1 MSNGQDFLSAF
12 RTTPARP
19 QQTLLADVNPGLIP
33 QRDPDFY
40 SVAAARVRGN
50 GVSVED
56 ELFQDVRY
64 LTQRELETKYGYEEA
79 QRLVNL
85 RAGGMA
91 ALRNDMERRR
101 SKVEIGTD
109 TATGV
114 INGFVGG
121 IGGLAALAG
130 GVVNEDLGAG
140 ISGLT
145 TGFTNWV
152 GNNQSNAL
160 NDRRRASQAQSL
172 LSSMDN
178 QATYERE
185 RAQQGETI
193 ASLRRIG
200 RNFADEAEITLADGA
215 LVGDSVSQG
224 VGSLVGGG
232 LISGGLKA
240 IGKTFISRVGAGRA
254 AAVAIA
260 RPQVFDAAIRT
271 GQALDRARMPLA
283 IGGLE
288 GGGAYMGTVEE
299 LRAMSH
305 DDLLANSE
313 LYRELI
319 AEGVE
324 PARAKARVMN
334 AGGLTAAAIQA
345 PIGVITGALVSKF
358 EANPFRI
365 GSAMTGAS
373 NVVRETVEEGI
384 QSGTGQLAQNIGV
397 RAGDNDQNLSE
408 GIGEA
413 TAKGAIAGAGT
424 AGVFSGPSSVIGTAQ
439 EGGRMAARSL
449 SRAIDNRIARGEAI
463 NNRDVVNA
471 QADTTAA
478 VKAAIAPKVYVP
490 SQTEGIDL
498 IDDEAEFATYQNDL
512 AALGQQFG
520 FDPQTYE
527 PKTEAEARLLGSIP
541 AEEASNIIDVM
552 QAAANRMAEQ
562 DTTPEER
569 LELALFIHE
578 QQNRITP
585 ENIEAVRTLQAKVTP
600 GGAIANDLK
609 TIITAQAAIT
619 DNILFKDSLE
629 AALKSV
635 PPVKVEDVEDIS
647 TPEGQRAA
655 RTGALQTMLSPE
667 TVPQE
672 VLDRL
677 FKHSENDDA
686 GEIFTP
692 QQKVALR
699 TEAMLSKTLQA
710 STAAAEVLGVKP
722 PEASRVAFEI
732 QTADAQEAGSAGP
745 SVRAHTE
752 GVNRLKAMGDTV
764 GAAEML
770 AEFGNFAQ
778 HMANK
783 LAAVNESFVGRT
795 DKNYNPEV
803 PYQAYNRKTK
813 EWYTPKKGWT
823 VARFDKTLKSIEDSQ
838 QIGIDAEYTIDSYN
852 QLVAENPQFGL
863 KPIEAVRMNTAL
875 NKPADQVFK
884 DAKKADFDEKNP
896 DIVAQRVET
905 APVQEQQAEPII
917 TPDGSV
923 VDENDTSIPWDADT
937 TNKLTSPLTGK
948 FKSTVERVMGGLIER
963 FGLPDDIVFDVV
975 EVGKENGGSF
985 AWKERIIGI
994 SAKVREA
1001 LEQGKVGVEYLRR
1014 VLAHELGHAIDFY
1027 NKNDS
1032 RSSGRLRD
1040 GTSAF
1045 DINKPIYNEFMALKS
1060 KDLSSLDYAINFDY
1074 IENSM
1079 KDGLNEELFA
1089 EISALV
1095 MTSPNF
1101 AQENIPLGYAEFQK
1115 VLAAVTKNGTKT
1127 DGTGQTESAIVE
1139 PTPALSEEKVAE
1151 RVAEILEAKRA
1162 DREKAAEVVAEPK
1175 AEPEVQATEEAA
1187 PIEKKT
1193 TSIKEEFPDLIQSTS
1208 GENLLL
1214 DGFSLDGESQTRLV
1228 GEGAITLED
1237 VIAAV
1242 TSSDAFAEMTE
1253 EPEAKLSGDVTRA
1266 YSKVMGA
1273 IRLPIYTRLM
1283 ARFAGRRLKK
1293 NEKIFTPVMDG
1304 KTPLDKSDPLG
1315 IANTEARLLSLM
1327 ERKEDGSLNYNDK
1340 ILTAGLLALAD
1351 WLAQNSVTSPH
1362 RDADSVARSLN
1373 LTRQP
1378 MLVDDVLVNAFNK
1391 GTNITVAQRS
1401 LANKIE
1407 KYLGLKA
1414 NADVPIGL
1422 SHGVTLGFAAE
1433 LLRAAIE
1440 AKFIDTVSVYKTDE
1454 FNFVFVNVNT
1464 DELGLAQYGQKGPN
1478 FKGQT
1483 RLIERIVTNDERA
1496 AGFSLKPSSVAKKKQ
1511 KGGNAVTTPE
1521 QRDTEVRENAV
1532 GHGLNMPVYERYAR
1546 LGANGML
1553 RLFGNG
1559 VLPPT
1564 MNKNTRLSKESQNT
1578 SVKGAFQTILGLI
1591 DQMQSA
1597 VAAATT
1603 ATELKDIRVYYEYIF
1618 TSVNRMQQQAA
1629 YGNQSSKMVREA
1641 LTPNGNIVDL
1651 SSTDTADYQM
1661 WRRGLAQALGI
1672 KVELQFDSVW
1682 DANLEKIL
1690 QSEEA
1695 KKAISMLQNYTNVEP
1710 DALIDAVKDVFR
1722 DKNNPLINPEVS
1734 EVAFHALV
1742 SYADYLTA
1750 KANGTASAFTT
1761 HIYVEADGKVDGAT
1775 NSLFYMRLGGFDL
1788 EMIEALTRGGFD
1800 FSKTPISL
1808 AQTYEPNA
1816 EGVVPGDAYQVS
1828 GVRTGE
1834 YMQKAIQ
1841 NVIAKAKDAVQKAKL
1856 INQVEAMNIVM
1867 TTLLGS
1873 KEFKYKRDGEQWT
1886 FEIGRGQL
1894 KNPMTIT
1901 VYGSGVKGIAD
1912 KVAKEL
1918 AGKLYEEISRANA
1931 LAVQNKQ
1938 PNNWA
1943 TFMFYDGVDFTESAA
1958 KSVTFWKALDVLTSA
1973 SVRQFEEKYYTK
1985 KMDEARAPETST
1997 SAVQYTLKAET
2008 LELLSD
2014 TIRKFYVKPMV
2025 DAINKEMGSSIDG
2038 SKLIQESTN
2047 LLSSLARAAF
2057 DRLISIEMQKIKN
2070 KSDGLSPNQIKTIM
2084 SKVAFLLPY
2093 IEGDEININ
2102 VKGLE
2107 MSPINV
2113 IDPKTGKASRIPYA
2127 STMNGPIFTQL
2138 EIPTPQIAGVAGGSY
2153 LNIAY
2158 GDGRMIIK
2166 ASPGLIGGRLMIFD
2180 GINLSIKD
2188 AIANGVAINKTTLDA
2203 IQSGTPFSDLMKTF
2217 KELTESF
2224 NLSVFTEEE
2233 LNSVVKNNTANEY
2246 NLPDELTPSDFVEGL
2261 IFSLTNRL
2269 DRASKQERARQAT
2282 LKRVH
2287 LSSDHMAAI
2296 NAPASTAA
2304 DNSREDLGAL
2314 SPEEKAKRLNE
2325 IYEEELAKI
2334 ENAPVVKDNT
2344 SENISSA
2351 FDSLPKHETGVRITS
2366 TAQLTE
2372 QLSSLN
2378 LPREQAT
2385 LINRALI
2392 ALKDDNWTVVIG
2404 SKRAA
2409 TDYLATRGIR
2419 HIFKKGDNGIA
2430 APGQKLIVVANGSS
2444 ETLAH
2449 ELIHAATFDKVDAFF
2464 SNPEVLEPAVRAAL
2478 ERLVILQNEWLNA
2491 TYLRKVNGPD
2501 DTVLHAR
2508 AAIEGFL
2515 RKGDQSSAL
2524 NEFMA
2529 WNLANQG
2536 LMNLNS
2542 KIKVESKLARIT
2554 REMVSL
2560 LKRMFSLPDNNDRM
2574 DWNIR
2579 FNSLIVIG
2587 SKPLTPT
2594 LQAANRILQH
2604 STGTRPD
2611 LDDIAQ
2617 KMAKLVGRADIN
2629 PELMKKLKI
2638 KPSEMAL
2645 AYGENAAIIAKA
2657 NGFDM
2662 SNEEQR
2668 AFVMM
2673 VAAYHANQIAD
2684 PTFNVKMNNYYSE
2697 VLEQLDQNVMM
2708 MDRDS
2713 KDPAEAARADMR
2725 YDILRGKFDMGV
2737 DMLAVFVA
2745 LGATNEIAQ
2754 TLFSRIR
2761 VRDKK
2766 LSLQGNTVDSVLRKD
2781 GAALIDKLMDNSYS
2795 LRPNQKIGDEVLK
2808 LAVAMVEKSDREQ
2821 GLLNK
2826 AFGGTGNFVR
2836 KANDKLADTI
2846 SFGLGKTA
2854 DAIQQGIDAS
2864 KGTSLEGVVG
2874 PLGDV
2879 LKLGVEVM
2887 DKARTQD
2894 AVSKLTSMLNSN
2906 DVHPEIRSIL
2916 VELMGS
2922 NEDNQTIF
2930 ELIKKGRMVIDKVRQ
2945 AFLKGMPKQIKDKFT
2960 RTLTKEEWAA
2970 QHFAYGQSDISVL
2983 LDQKMSIEGI
2993 IDLFATPSFIPQLLS
3008 QKEAEVKRL
3017 FGNQANTILKESAD
3031 LAQMMERGR
3040 PSNGLVK
3047 RNALAIANRAGE
3059 ATVGTFDNLS
3069 PETKAIDGYVSLLVL
3084 SRMQPDMM
3092 NTLSTLAKTE
3102 RVGMEYALALVAQA
3116 RAHEMKRVPERHK
3129 YNINKGYMPTEKLG
3143 SFKAVPYDKVNE
3155 YTKVGYKIV
3164 GSRTIG
3170 AVESLYDNGKQ
3181 RVYVA
3186 TDLTAPAVK
3195 QGIMRTIRP
3204 TVFGLDIS
3212 SGASYDNPSAG
3223 LITDITVVRQITK
3236 ALRKKSDNDKLLSP
3250 LYNKDGEIYA
3260 YERLVDI
3267 ADVEHNLETQQ
3278 NVAVSVG
3285 MWMGRQHEEIQ
3296 ARIIND
3302 VLIERMAKM
3311 YETAGRRAQ
3320 IDEFVDLKELAAT
3333 DPVIADA
3340 MSLINDQDMKE
3351 IYARMG
3357 GKFMVRKDLYNNII
3371 GFRTMSIGDLWTGNT
3386 TLEKNN
3392 REAAANFL
3400 TGILGPEAYRR
3411 LTVSEQAWE
3420 NLMGDARTAIVIKSM
3435 LVPALN
3441 AAANFFQLM
3450 ANGIGPI
3457 QIAMKTTEMLRETH
3471 FYAQKQLELQSLEVD
3486 LARARGAKRPD
3497 EVRILETKMRVI
3509 EDIIKRLAIY
3519 PLIQA
3524 GEFNQIT
3531 EGLTQDDL
3539 EMTKGR
3545 MWDRVSKWADK
3556 LPPAVKT
3563 AGRYAV
3569 VAKDTALFDGLTRTV
3584 AYTDFVAKAV
3594 LYDHLTRVVKKSK
3607 AEALLAITN
3616 EFVNYDLLA
3625 GRGRTK
3631 AEALGLVWFP
3641 SFKIR
3646 SIKVAAGLIR
3656 NNPLHTFL
3664 SSMVPGSYEAGTVMD
3679 DNGVNLILDGRA
3691 DNAFGIWNAWRGAA
3705 LLPVA
3710 QVMN

>member
-1 MSNGQDFLSAF
+1 MTTQQNRTLSDFLANPNAPVGPE
-12 RTTPARP
+12 RTR
-19 QQTLLADVNPGLIP
+19 LVDVNPNLIAQP
-33 QRDPDFY
+33 QPDFY
-40 SVAAARVRGN
+40 SVAAARVRDN
-50 GVSVED
+50 GVSVD
-56 ELFQDVRY
+56 NELFQDARY
-64 LTQRELETKYGYEEA
+64 LTQRELEAKYGYEEA
-79 QRLVNL
+79 QRIVNL

-91 ALRNDMERRR
+91 SFRNDLERTR
-101 SKVEIGTD
+101 SGLGIAGD
-109 TATGV
+109 TVTGV
-114 INGFVGG
+114 VSGAVGG
-121 IGGLAALAG
+121 LGGIAALGGGLI
-130 GVVNEDLGAG
+130 NEDLGAG
-140 ISGLT
+140 ISD
-145 TGFTNWV
+145 FTNAV
-152 GNNQSNAL
+152 TGDIRDAQTDGL
-160 NDRRRASQAQSL
+160 NVRRRASQAQSF
-172 LSSMDN
+172 LSSLDN

-185 RAQQGETI
+185 RVQQGETI

-200 RNFADEAEITLADGA
+200 RNFSDEAEITLSDGA
-215 LVGDSVSQG
+215 LVGDSIAQG
-224 VGSLVGGG
+224 VGSLVSGG
-232 LISGGLKA
+232 IVSGGLKA
-240 IGKTFISRVGAGRA
+240 VGRATISRIGAGRT
-254 AAVAIA
+254 AAVAVSN
-260 RPQVFDAAIRT
+260 PQLYDAAVRT
-271 GQALDRARMPLA
+271 GQVLDRARMPLA
-283 IGGLE
+283 IGALE
-288 GGGAYMGTVEE
+288 GGGAYTATVEE
-299 LRAMSH
+299 IRAMSH
-305 DDLLANSE
+305 DDLLANSS

-319 AEGVE
+319 SEGVNPE
-324 PARAKARVMN
+324 RAKTRVMN
-334 AGGLTAAAIQA
+334 SGGLTAAAIQA
-345 PIGVITGALVSKF
+345 PIGVATGALVSRF
-358 EANPFRI
+358 EANPFRV
-365 GSAMTGAS
+365 GSAATGAS
-373 NVVRETVEEGI
+373 NIVREGIEEGI
-384 QSGTGQLAQNIGV
+384 QSGTGQFAQNVGTRTADNNNDLLAGV
-397 RAGDNDQNLSE
+397 
-408 GIGEA
+408 GEA
-413 TAKGAIAGAGT
+413 SAKGAIAGAGT
-424 AGVFSGPSSVIGTAQ
+424 GAVFAAPSAVVGTTQEAG
-439 EGGRMAARSL
+439 
-449 SRAIDNRIARGEAI
+449 RAGFQAIRRGVNNLIAKGEAT
-463 NNRDVVNA
+463 NNRDAVNTEA
-471 QADTTAA
+471 QTAA
-478 VKAAIAPKVYVP
+478 VVRNVVAPKVYVP
-490 SQTEGIDL
+490 TQTEGIDL

-512 AALGQQFG
+512 VALGQQFG

-541 AEEASNIIDVM
+541 AEEASTIIDVM

-562 DTTPEER
+562 DIMAEER

-578 QQNRITP
+578 QQNKITP
-585 ENIEAVRTLQAKVTP
+585 ENLEAVRALQAKVTP

-635 PPVKVEDVEDIS
+635 PSVKVEDVEDIS

-655 RTGALQTMLSPE
+655 RTGALQAMLSPE

-699 TEAMLSKTLQA
+699 TEALLAKTLKA
-710 STAAAEVLGVKP
+710 STAAAQVLGVKP

-732 QTADAQEAGSAGP
+732 QSADAQEAGSAGP

-752 GVNRLKAMGDTV
+752 GVNRLKALGDTV

-783 LAAVNESFVGRT
+783 LAAVNESFLGRT

-852 QLVAENPQFGL
+852 QLVAQNPEFGL
-863 KPIEAVRMNTAL
+863 KPVEAIRMDAGL
-875 NKPADQVFK
+875 KKPTRQVFET
-884 DAKKADFDEKNP
+884 AKKADFAEKNP
-896 DIVAQRVET
+896 DIVTQRVQPEQKEQKQPEAKEENKPTVKQADFVPET
-905 APVQEQQAEPII
+905 IKPVVVVEDLKNETVPTLVALLKEVQELR
-917 TPDGSV
+917 
-923 VDENDTSIPWDADT
+923 DEV
-937 TNKLTSPLTGK
+937 K
-948 FKSTVERVMGGLIER
+948 FERV
-963 FGLPDDIVFDVV
+963 
-975 EVGKENGGSF
+975 
-985 AWKERIIGI
+985 
-994 SAKVREA
+994 SAELRVR
-1001 LEQGKVGVEYLRR
+1001 K
-1014 VLAHELGHAIDFY
+1014 
-1027 NKNDS
+1027 
-1032 RSSGRLRD
+1032 
-1040 GTSAF
+1040 
-1045 DINKPIYNEFMALKS
+1045 
-1060 KDLSSLDYAINFDY
+1060 
-1074 IENSM
+1074 
-1079 KDGLNEELFA
+1079 
-1089 EISALV
+1089 
-1095 MTSPNF
+1095 
-1101 AQENIPLGYAEFQK
+1101 
-1115 VLAAVTKNGTKT
+1115 
-1127 DGTGQTESAIVE
+1127 
-1139 PTPALSEEKVAE
+1139 
-1151 RVAEILEAKRA
+1151 LEADA
-1162 DREKAAEVVAEPK
+1162 EKARVEAAEVVAEPEAK
-1175 AEPEVQATEEAA
+1175 PEVQATEEAA
-1187 PIEKKT
+1187 PVEKKT
-1193 TSIKEEFPDLIQSTS
+1193 SSMKEEFPDLIQSTE
-1208 GENLLL
+1208 GENLFL
-1214 DGFSLDGESQTRLV
+1214 DGFSLDRESQTRLV
-1228 GEGAITLED
+1228 GEDAIRLED
-1237 VIAAV
+1237 VEAAV
-1242 TSSDAFAEMTE
+1242 VSSDAFVKLTG

-1266 YSKVMGA
+1266 YAKVMGA
-1273 IRLPIYTRLM
+1273 VRSTVYGRLM

-1304 KTPLDKSDPLG
+1304 GTPAGKSDPLG
-1315 IANTEARLLSLM
+1315 IANNEARLLNLM
-1327 ERKEDGSLNYNDK
+1327 ERKQDGSLNYNDK

-1362 RDADSVARSLN
+1362 RDAEAVTKALGLN
-1373 LTRQP
+1373 RQP
-1378 MLVDDVLVNAFNK
+1378 MLVDEELVSKFNK
-1391 GTNITVAQRS
+1391 GSLITLAQKS
-1401 LANKIE
+1401 LASKIE
-1407 KYLGLKA
+1407 SYLGLQA

-1422 SHGVTLGFAAE
+1422 SHGVTLAFAAE
-1433 LLRAAIE
+1433 LLRAATE
-1440 AKFIDTVSVYKTDE
+1440 AEFIQTESVFKTDE

-1464 DELGLAQYGQKGPN
+1464 DKLGLASYGQEGPN

-1483 RLIERIVTNDERA
+1483 RLIERIVTRDETA
-1496 AGFSLKPSSVAKKKQ
+1496 AEFTLKPSSIPKKKQ
-1511 KGGNAVTTPE
+1511 QGGNAVTTPE

-1546 LGANGML
+1546 LGADGML

-1559 VLPPT
+1559 VLPLT

-1578 SVKGAFQTILGLI
+1578 SVKGAYQTILGLI
-1591 DQMQSA
+1591 DRMQSA
-1597 VAAATT
+1597 IDTATT
-1603 ATELKDIRVYYEYIF
+1603 PKELKDIQVYFQYIF
-1618 TSVNRMQQQAA
+1618 TSVNRMQQQAS

-1641 LTPNGNIVDL
+1641 LTPNGNVVDL

-1682 DANLEKIL
+1682 DANLEKVL
-1690 QSEEA
+1690 QTDEV
-1695 KKAISMLQNYTNVEP
+1695 KKAVALLQNSNFEP

-1722 DKNNPLINPEVS
+1722 DKKNPAIDPEVP

-1788 EMIEALTRGGFD
+1788 EMIEALSRGGFD

-1816 EGVVPGDAYQVS
+1816 EGIVPGDAYQVS
-1828 GVRTGE
+1828 GVRTGA
-1834 YMQKAIQ
+1834 YMQKTIQ
-1841 NVIAKAKDAVQKAKL
+1841 SVVANAKDATQKAKI

-1873 KEFKYKRDGEQWT
+1873 KEFTYKRDGEQWT

-1918 AGKLYEEISRANA
+1918 ATKLYEEISRANA
-1931 LAVQNKQ
+1931 LAVKNKQ
-1938 PNNWA
+1938 PDSWA
-1943 TFMFYDGVDFTESAA
+1943 TFMFYDGVDFTQSAA
-1958 KSVTFWKALDVLTSA
+1958 KSVTFWNAFGVLTSV
-1973 SVRQFEEKYYTK
+1973 SVRKFEEKYYTK
-1985 KMDEARAPETST
+1985 KMDEARAPSPAT
-1997 SAVQYTLKAET
+1997 SAVEYTLKSET

-2014 TIRKFYVKPMV
+2014 TLRQFYVRPMV

-2057 DRLISIEMQKIKN
+2057 DRLIAVEMQKIKN
-2070 KSDGLSPNQIKTIM
+2070 KGDGLSPNQLKAIM
-2084 SKVAFLLPY
+2084 TKVAFLLPY

-2102 VKGLE
+2102 IKGLE
-2107 MSPINV
+2107 MSPIKV
-2113 IDPKTGKASRIPYA
+2113 IDPKTGKESRVSYA
-2127 STMNGPIFTQL
+2127 STMNGPIFTKL
-2138 EIPTPQIAGVAGGSY
+2138 EIPTPQITGVAGGSY

-2188 AIANGVAINKTTLDA
+2188 AIANGVVINKTTLDA
-2203 IQSGTPFSDLMKTF
+2203 VQSGTPFTDLMKTF

-2233 LNSVVKNNTANEY
+2233 LNSVVENNTADEY
-2246 NLPDELTPSDFVEGL
+2246 NLPEELTPSDFVEGL

-2269 DRASKQERARQAT
+2269 DLASKQERARQAT

-2287 LSSDHMAAI
+2287 MSSDHMAAI

-2304 DNSREDLGAL
+2304 DGSREDLSLLPNNQAR
-2314 SPEEKAKRLNE
+2314 ADRLNE

-2334 ENAPVVKDNT
+2334 ENAPVITDNT

-2351 FDSLPKHETGVRITS
+2351 FDGLPTHETGVRITS
-2366 TAQLTE
+2366 TTQLVDL
-2372 QLSSLN
+2372 LSSLN
-2378 LPREQAT
+2378 LPKEQAT

-2392 ALKDDNWTVVIG
+2392 ALKNDNWTVVVG

-2419 HIFKKGDNGIA
+2419 HTFKKGDNGIA

-2464 SNPEVLEPAVRAAL
+2464 NNPEVLEPTVRAAL

-2491 TYLRKVNGPD
+2491 TYLRKVSGPD

-2508 AAIEGFL
+2508 NAIEGFL

-2594 LQAANRILQH
+2594 MQAANRILQH
-2604 STGTRPD
+2604 STGARPD

-2629 PELMKKLKI
+2629 PELMKKLKV

-2645 AYGENAAIIAKA
+2645 AYAENAAIIAKA

-2673 VAAYHANQIAD
+2673 VAAYYANQVAD

-2713 KDPAEAARADMR
+2713 KDPAEATRANMR

-2754 TLFSRIR
+2754 TLFSRIQ

-2766 LSLQGNTVDSVLRKD
+2766 LSRQGNTVDSVLRKD
-2781 GAALIDKLMDNSYS
+2781 GAALIDRLMDNSYS

-2808 LAVAMVEKSDREQ
+2808 LALAMVEKSDKEQ

-2826 AFGGTGNFVR
+2826 AFGETGNFVR
-2836 KANDKLADTI
+2836 TINDKVADTV

-2864 KGTSLEGVVG
+2864 RGTALEGVVG

-2906 DVHPEIRSIL
+2906 DVHLELRSIL

-2960 RTLTKEEWAA
+2960 RALTKEEWAA
-2970 QHFAYGQSDISVL
+2970 QHYAYGQSDISVL

-2993 IDLFATPSFIPQLLS
+2993 IDLFATPSSIPQLLS
-3008 QKEAEVKRL
+3008 QKEAEVRRL
-3017 FGNQANTILKESAD
+3017 FGNQANIIIKESAD
-3031 LAQMMERGR
+3031 LAVMMERGR

-3059 ATVGTFDNLS
+3059 ATVGTFDALS

-3084 SRMQPDMM
+3084 SNMEPDMM

-3116 RAHEMKRVPERHK
+3116 RAHEMKRVPDRHK
-3129 YNINKGYMPTEKLG
+3129 YNINKGYMPTERLG
-3143 SFKAVPYDKVNE
+3143 SFKAVPYDKVSE

-3164 GSRTIG
+3164 GSRSVG

-3186 TDLTAPAVK
+3186 TDLTAPAFK
-3195 QGIMRTIRP
+3195 QGIIRTIRP

-3223 LITDITVVRQITK
+3223 LITDTTTVNQITK

-3302 VLIERMAKM
+3302 VLIERMATM
-3311 YETAGRRAQ
+3311 YETASRTAQ
-3320 IDEFVDLKELAAT
+3320 TDEFVDLKELAAT
-3333 DPVIADA
+3333 DPIIADA

-3371 GFRTMSIGDLWTGNT
+3371 GFRTMSIGDLWTGNS
-3386 TLEKNN
+3386 TLEKAN

-3457 QIAMKTTEMLRETH
+3457 QIAVKTTEMLRETH
-3471 FYAQKQLELQSLEVD
+3471 FYTEKQLELQSLEVD

-3524 GEFNQIT
+3524 GEYNQIT

-3594 LYDHLTRVVKKSK
+3594 LYDHLTRVVKKPK
-3607 AEALLAITN
+3607 AQALLDITN

-3625 GRGRTK
+3625 GRARTK

-3646 SIKVAAGLIR
+3646 SIKVAASLIR

-3664 SSMVPGSYEAGTVMD
+3664 SSLVPGSYEAGTVMD
-3679 DNGVNLILDGRA
+3679 DNGINLILDGRA

-3710 QVMN
+3710 QIVS

>member
-1 MSNGQDFLSAF
+1 MSNERFLSAV
-12 RTTPARP
+12 P
-19 QQTLLADVNPGLIP
+19 QEAVE
-33 QRDPDFY
+33 PDY
-40 SVAAARVRGN
+40 YNVGAARYRGN
-50 GVSVED
+50 GSLVPNERFQDARTMNAD
-56 ELFQDVRY
+56 ELVA
-64 LTQRELETKYGYEEA
+64 KYGEEQGLQILRA
-79 QRLVNL
+79 
-85 RAGGMA
+85 RAGGDA
-91 ALRNDMERRR
+91 SFHGDLASTR
-101 SKVEIGTD
+101 SGLAPITD
-109 TATGV
+109 TAGSAATALFG
-114 INGFVGG
+114 GLGG
-121 IGGLAALAG
+121 IAALGTGLVNQDAGVGLADI
-130 GVVNEDLGAG
+130 VNENSA
-140 ISGLT
+140 
-145 TGFTNWV
+145 WARE
-152 GNNQSNAL
+152 NQSYAL
-160 NDRRRASQAQSL
+160 NARRRASAAQANV
-172 LSSMDN
+172 SSADN
-178 QATYERE
+178 QARYEQERE
-185 RAQQGETI
+185 DGEGLATI
-193 ASLRRIG
+193 RRIG
-200 RNFADEAEITLADGA
+200 RNFVDQSAITVSDGM
-215 LVGDSVSQG
+215 LVTDSVAQG
-224 VGSLVGGG
+224 VGSLAGGG
-232 LISGGLKA
+232 VVSGGLKA
-240 IGKTFISRVGAGRA
+240 IGRQALTRFGAGRS

-260 RPQVFDAAIRT
+260 QPRVYDAAVAT
-271 GQALDRARMPLA
+271 GRVLDRSRMSLA
-283 IGGLE
+283 IGALE
-288 GGGAYMGTVEE
+288 GGGAYTGTIDQVM
-299 LRAMSH
+299 AMSH
-305 DDLLANSE
+305 DELLESSQM
-313 LYRELI
+313 YRELI
-319 AEGVE
+319 DAGIN
-324 PARAKARVMN
+324 PARAKARVAN
-334 AGGLTAAAIQA
+334 RAGQIAAAIQA
-345 PIGVITGALVSKF
+345 PIGVATGALVSKF
-358 EANPFRI
+358 EANPLRA
-365 GSAMTGAS
+365 GSFLTGAS
-373 NVVRETVEEGI
+373 NVLKETVEEGI
-384 QSGTGQLAQNIGV
+384 QSGSGQFAQNVGI
-397 RAGDNDQNLSE
+397 RSAADNEYNLSQ
-408 GIGEA
+408 GVGEA
-413 TAKGAIAGAGT
+413 SAEGAIAGAGT
-424 AGVFSGPSSVIGTAQ
+424 AGVFAGPSAVMGTTRDLAQ
-439 EGGRMAARSL
+439 GAADLTRRQIDSLINKGR
-449 SRAIDNRIARGEAI
+449 EE
-463 NNRDVVNA
+463 NNRNSVDA
-471 QADTTAA
+471 QAEISNVVRAA
-478 VKAAIAPKVYVP
+478 VAPKVYVP
-490 SQTEGIDL
+490 TQTEGIDP
-498 IDDEAEFATYQNDL
+498 IDDEAEFTTYQNDL

-562 DTTPEER
+562 DATPEER

-585 ENIEAVRTLQAKVTP
+585 ENLEAVRALQAKVTP

-635 PPVKVEDVEDIS
+635 PPIKVEDVEDIS

-655 RTGALQTMLSPE
+655 RTGALQTMLFPE

-732 QTADAQEAGSAGP
+732 QSADAQEAGSAGP

-752 GVNRLKAMGDTV
+752 GVNRLKAMGDTA

-795 DKNYNPEV
+795 EKNYNPEV
-803 PYQAYNRKTK
+803 FYQAYNRKTK

-823 VARFDKTLKSIEDSQ
+823 VARFGKNLKSIVDSQ

-852 QLVAENPQFGL
+852 QLVAENPELGL
-863 KPIEAVRMNTAL
+863 KPVEAIRMDSGL
-875 NKPADQVFK
+875 KKIADQVFK

-896 DIVAQRVET
+896 DIVAKRSESTTIETKQQNNTTDTKSTEKKVEPVVEPDIKPSVVVDDLKNESIPT
-905 APVQEQQAEPII
+905 LVALLKEVQELK
-917 TPDGSV
+917 
-923 VDENDTSIPWDADT
+923 DEV
-937 TNKLTSPLTGK
+937 K
-948 FKSTVERVMGGLIER
+948 F
-963 FGLPDDIVFDVV
+963 
-975 EVGKENGGSF
+975 
-985 AWKERIIGI
+985 
-994 SAKVREA
+994 
-1001 LEQGKVGVEYLRR
+1001 
-1014 VLAHELGHAIDFY
+1014 
-1027 NKNDS
+1027 
-1032 RSSGRLRD
+1032 
-1040 GTSAF
+1040 
-1045 DINKPIYNEFMALKS
+1045 
-1060 KDLSSLDYAINFDY
+1060 
-1074 IENSM
+1074 
-1079 KDGLNEELFA
+1079 
-1089 EISALV
+1089 
-1095 MTSPNF
+1095 
-1101 AQENIPLGYAEFQK
+1101 
-1115 VLAAVTKNGTKT
+1115 
-1127 DGTGQTESAIVE
+1127 
-1139 PTPALSEEKVAE
+1139 E
-1151 RVAEILEAKRA
+1151 RVASELRVRKLEAEAAKNA
-1162 DREKAAEVVAEPK
+1162 AQVQAAEVVAEPK

-1187 PIEKKT
+1187 PVEKKT

-1228 GEGAITLED
+1228 GEGAIALED

-1242 TSSDAFAEMTE
+1242 TNSDAFAEITE

-1304 KTPLDKSDPLG
+1304 RTPLDKSDPLG

-1378 MLVDDVLVNAFNK
+1378 MLVDEELVNAFNK
-1391 GTNITVAQRS
+1391 GTNITIAQRS

-1407 KYLGLKA
+1407 RYLGLKA

-1433 LLRAAIE
+1433 LLRAAVE
-1440 AKFIDTVSVYKTDE
+1440 AKFVQTESVYKSDE

-1464 DELGLAQYGQKGPN
+1464 DELGLAKYGQEGPN

-1496 AGFSLKPSSVAKKKQ
+1496 VGFALKPSGFAKKKQ

-1521 QRDTEVRENAV
+1521 QMDTEVRENAV

-1546 LGANGML
+1546 LGPDGML

-1591 DQMQSA
+1591 DQMQTA
-1597 VAAATT
+1597 VST
-1603 ATELKDIRVYYEYIF
+1603 ATSAAELKDIRVYYEYIF

-1629 YGNQSSKMVREA
+1629 YGNQSSKMVREV
-1641 LTPNGNIVDL
+1641 LTPNGNVVDL

-1690 QSEEA
+1690 QSEETQ
-1695 KKAISMLQNYTNVEP
+1695 KAVSMLQNYTNVEP
-1710 DALIDAVKDVFR
+1710 NALIDAVKDVFR
-1722 DKNNPLINPEVS
+1722 NKNNPLIDPEVP
-1734 EVAFHALV
+1734 EVGFHALV

-1828 GVRTGE
+1828 GVRTGV
-1834 YMQKAIQ
+1834 YMQETIQ
-1841 NVIAKAKDAVQKAKL
+1841 NVISKANDSAQKSKL

-1873 KEFKYKRDGEQWT
+1873 KEFRYKRDGEQWN

-1938 PNNWA
+1938 PDNWA
-1943 TFMFYDGVDFTESAA
+1943 TFMFYDGGKFTESAT

-1973 SVRQFEEKYYTK
+1973 SVRSFTDDGGQQKYYTK
-1985 KMDEARAPETST
+1985 KMDEARAPGTST
-1997 SAVQYTLKAET
+1997 SAVQYTLKAQT

-2014 TIRKFYVKPMV
+2014 TIRQFYVRPMV

-2057 DRLISIEMQKIKN
+2057 DRLIAVEMQKIKN

-2113 IDPKTGKASRIPYA
+2113 IDPKTGKPSRIPYA

-2233 LNSVVKNNTANEY
+2233 LNSVVENNTADEY

-2269 DRASKQERARQAT
+2269 DLASKQERARQAT

-2314 SPEEKAKRLNE
+2314 TPEEKAKRLNE

-2351 FDSLPKHETGVRITS
+2351 FDNLPKHETGVRITN

-2378 LPREQAT
+2378 LPRGEAT

-2392 ALKDDNWTVVIG
+2392 ALKNDNWTVVIG

-2409 TDYLATRGIR
+2409 TDYLTTRGIR
-2419 HIFKKGDNGIA
+2419 HTFKKGDNGIA

-2478 ERLVILQNEWLNA
+2478 ERLVILQNEWLSA

-2826 AFGGTGNFVR
+2826 AFGETGNFVR

-2846 SFGLGKTA
+2846 SYGLGKTA

-2906 DVHPEIRSIL
+2906 DIHPEIRSII

-2993 IDLFATPSFIPQLLS
+2993 IDLFATPSSIPQLLS

-3017 FGNQANTILKESAD
+3017 FGNQANTILKESYD
-3031 LAQMMERGR
+3031 LAQMMDRGR

-3059 ATVGTFDNLS
+3059 ATVGTFDILS

-3170 AVESLYDNGKQ
+3170 AVEGLYDNGKQ

-3223 LITDITVVRQITK
+3223 LITDITAVRQITK
-3236 ALRKKSDNDKLLSP
+3236 ALQKKSDNDKLLSP

-3320 IDEFVDLKELAAT
+3320 TDEFVDLKELAAT

-3340 MSLINDQDMKE
+3340 MSLINDQDMRE

-3411 LTVSEQAWE
+3411 LTVGEQAWE

-3594 LYDHLTRVVKKSK
+3594 LYDHLTRVVKKTK

-3646 SIKVAAGLIR
+3646 SIKVAASLIR

-3664 SSMVPGSYEAGTVMD
+3664 SSLVPGSYEAGTVMD

-3710 QVMN
+3710 QVIN

>member
-1 MSNGQDFLSAF
+1 MTEFLSSLRNVASRVLEGDAGTQQANQETDF
-12 RTTPARP
+12 VRRSPEYREAARQFVTRSP
-19 QQTLLADVNPGLIP
+19 SRYISLEGYDDGWAG
-33 QRDPDFY
+33 
-40 SVAAARVRGN
+40 AEARVRARNQFAADVAKNSGPVDTIRDTALN
-50 GVSVED
+50 VATGAIGGALGIGSLTAAALTYPTRALGLTETDPGVSMGQFSNETT
-56 ELFQDVRY
+56 EFLSSLRSQDAQAAAAAYAVSADVLSEINRERY
-64 LTQRELETKYGYEEA
+64 TGA
-79 QRLVNL
+79 
-85 RAGGMA
+85 
-91 ALRNDMERRR
+91 RR
-101 SKVEIGTD
+101 
-109 TATGV
+109 
-114 INGFVGG
+114 FVGD
-121 IGGLAALAG
+121 
-130 GVVNEDLGAG
+130 VVNAGSNILRQPEALGAG
-140 ISGLT
+140 I
-145 TGFTNWV
+145 
-152 GNNQSNAL
+152 A
-160 NDRRRASQAQSL
+160 
-172 LSSMDN
+172 
-178 QATYERE
+178 
-185 RAQQGETI
+185 
-193 ASLRRIG
+193 
-200 RNFADEAEITLADGA
+200 
-215 LVGDSVSQG
+215 QG
-224 VGSLVGGG
+224 VGSLALSAPLAGGIKAVG
-232 LISGGLKA
+232 SA
-240 IGKTFISRVGAGRA
+240 IASKVAPGQAAALALSAPRAYDAAVRA
-254 AAVAIA
+254 AGV
-260 RPQVFDAAIRT
+260 
-271 GQALDRARMPLA
+271 LSRAPVPLA
-283 IGGLE
+283 IGVLE
-288 GGGAYMGTVEE
+288 GGGAYTQASSQIMEMTHE
-299 LRAMSH
+299 
-305 DDLLANSE
+305 DLMASSPMYAKIISE
-313 LYRELI
+313 NGDSFEARE
-319 AEGVE
+319 A
-324 PARAKARVMN
+324 AKNEVASQ
-334 AGGLTAAAIQA
+334 AGAIAAAIQA
-345 PIGVITGALVSKF
+345 PIAAATGTLVSKF
-358 EANPFRI
+358 E
-365 GSAMTGAS
+365 GAPLARRSIREALS
-373 NVVRETVEEGI
+373 NVGRETIEEGA
-384 QSGTGQLAQNIGV
+384 QSFSSGFSNNLAIRLTGDTSKDLGDDLGRGLA
-397 RAGDNDQNLSE
+397 E
-408 GIGEA
+408 GA
-413 TAKGAIAGAGT
+413 LFGAGT
-424 AGVFSGPSSVIGTAQ
+424 AGSFAGPTAALALP
-439 EGGRMAARSL
+439 GRALEAAGKAVRNI
-449 SRAIDNRIARGEAI
+449 RNRGEIA
-463 NNRDVVNA
+463 NNSNAVSLQAEAAKAVEAATAPVVY
-471 QADTTAA
+471 T
-478 VKAAIAPKVYVP
+478 PP
-490 SQTEGIDL
+490 QTEGIDL
-498 IDDEAEFATYQNDL
+498 SADEAEFNANLEELT
-512 AALGQQFG
+512 ALGQPFL
-520 FDPQTYE
+520 FDPLAYE
-527 PKTEAEARLLGSIP
+527 PKTEAESRLLRSIP
-541 AEEASNIIDVM
+541 LEEATNILDVM

-562 DTTPEER
+562 DIMPEER

-578 QQNRITP
+578 QQNKIGS
-585 ENIEAVRTLQAKVTP
+585 ENLEAVRALQAKVTP
-600 GGAIANDLK
+600 GGALANDLK
-609 TIITAQAAIT
+609 RIITAQGAIT
-619 DNILFKDSLE
+619 DSLLFKDSLE

-647 TPEGQRAA
+647 TPEGKRAA
-655 RTGALQTMLSPE
+655 RTGALQAFLSPE
-667 TVPQE
+667 TADPE
-672 VLDRL
+672 MLDRL
-677 FKHSENDDA
+677 FRHSENDDA
-686 GEIFTP
+686 NEVFTP
-692 QQKVALR
+692 QQKATIR

-710 STAAAEVLGVKP
+710 STAAAKILGVEP
-722 PEASRVAFEI
+722 PQASRVAFEI

-752 GVNRLKAMGDTV
+752 GVNRLKASGDTA
-764 GAAEML
+764 GAIDML
-770 AEFGNFAQ
+770 VEFGNFAQ

-783 LAAVNESFVGRT
+783 LAAVNESFLGRT
-795 DKNYNPEV
+795 DTNYNPEV
-803 PYQAYNRKTK
+803 SYQAYNRKTK
-813 EWYTPKKGWT
+813 EWYTSPKGWS
-823 VARFDKTLKSIEDSQ
+823 VARFDKSLKSIEDSQ

-863 KPIEAVRMNTAL
+863 KPIEAVRMDSGL
-875 NKPADQVFK
+875 KKIADQVFK

-896 DIVAQRVET
+896 DIVAKRSESTTIESKQQNNTTDNKSTKKKVEPVVEPDIKPSVVVDDLKNESIPT
-905 APVQEQQAEPII
+905 LVALLKEVQELK
-917 TPDGSV
+917 
-923 VDENDTSIPWDADT
+923 DEV
-937 TNKLTSPLTGK
+937 K
-948 FKSTVERVMGGLIER
+948 F
-963 FGLPDDIVFDVV
+963 
-975 EVGKENGGSF
+975 
-985 AWKERIIGI
+985 
-994 SAKVREA
+994 
-1001 LEQGKVGVEYLRR
+1001 
-1014 VLAHELGHAIDFY
+1014 
-1027 NKNDS
+1027 
-1032 RSSGRLRD
+1032 
-1040 GTSAF
+1040 
-1045 DINKPIYNEFMALKS
+1045 
-1060 KDLSSLDYAINFDY
+1060 
-1074 IENSM
+1074 
-1079 KDGLNEELFA
+1079 
-1089 EISALV
+1089 
-1095 MTSPNF
+1095 
-1101 AQENIPLGYAEFQK
+1101 
-1115 VLAAVTKNGTKT
+1115 
-1127 DGTGQTESAIVE
+1127 
-1139 PTPALSEEKVAE
+1139 E
-1151 RVAEILEAKRA
+1151 RVASELRVRKLEAEAAKNA
-1162 DREKAAEVVAEPK
+1162 AQVQAAEVVAEPK

-1187 PIEKKT
+1187 LVEKKT
-1193 TSIKEEFPDLIQSTS
+1193 TSIKEEFPDLIQSAS

-1214 DGFSLDGESQTRLV
+1214 DGFSLDRESQTRLV
-1228 GEGAITLED
+1228 GEGAIELED

-1242 TSSDAFAEMTE
+1242 TSSDAFAKLTE
-1253 EPEAKLSGDVTRA
+1253 DPEAKLSGDVTRA
-1266 YSKVMGA
+1266 YSKVMSA
-1273 IRLPIYTRLM
+1273 VRLPIYTRLM

-1304 KTPLDKSDPLG
+1304 GTPLDKSDPLG

-1351 WLAQNSVTSPH
+1351 WLAENSVTSPH
-1362 RDADSVARSLN
+1362 RDADSVARSLG

-1378 MLVDDVLVNAFNK
+1378 MLVDDELVNKFNK
-1391 GTNITVAQRS
+1391 GTVITVAQRS

-1407 KYLGLKA
+1407 RYLGLKA

-1422 SHGVTLGFAAE
+1422 SDGVILGFAAE
-1433 LLRAAIE
+1433 LLRAAAE
-1440 AKFIDTVSVYKTDE
+1440 AKFIQSESVYKTDE

-1464 DELGLAQYGQKGPN
+1464 EELGLAQYGQEGPN

-1496 AGFSLKPSSVAKKKQ
+1496 VGFDLKPSGTAKKKQ

-1521 QRDTEVRENAV
+1521 QMDTEVRENAV

-1546 LGANGML
+1546 LGADGML

-1597 VAAATT
+1597 VATATT

-1629 YGNQSSKMVREA
+1629 YGNQSSKIVREA
-1641 LTPNGNIVDL
+1641 LTPNGNVVDL
-1651 SSTDTADYQM
+1651 SSTDTPDYQM

-1672 KVELQFDSVW
+1672 KVELQFDGVW
-1682 DANLEKIL
+1682 DSNLEKIL

-1695 KKAISMLQNYTNVEP
+1695 QKAISLLQNYTNVEP

-1722 DKNNPLINPEVS
+1722 DKKNPTIDPEVP

-1750 KANGTASAFTT
+1750 KAVGTAGAFTT

-1775 NSLFYMRLGGFDL
+1775 NSLFYMRLGGFDV

-1800 FSKTPISL
+1800 FSKDPIAL
-1808 AQTYEPNA
+1808 AETYEPNA

-1828 GVRTGE
+1828 GVRTGA
-1834 YMQKAIQ
+1834 YMQEAIQ
-1841 NVIAKAKDAVQKAKL
+1841 NVITKAKDATQKAKL

-1873 KEFKYKRDGEQWT
+1873 KEFSYKRDGEQWT

-1901 VYGSGVKGIAD
+1901 VYGSGIKGIAD

-1931 LAVQNKQ
+1931 LAVENKQ
-1938 PNNWA
+1938 PDSWA
-1943 TFMFYDGVDFTESAA
+1943 TFMFYDGVDFAQSAA
-1958 KSVTFWKALDVLTSA
+1958 KSVTFWNALDVLTSA
-1973 SVRQFEEKYYTK
+1973 SVRQFDEKYYTK
-1985 KMDEARAPETST
+1985 KMNEARAPGAST
-1997 SAVQYTLKAET
+1997 SAIQYTLRAET
-2008 LELLSD
+2008 LELLSE
-2014 TIRKFYVKPMV
+2014 TLRQFYVRPMV

-2057 DRLISIEMQKIKN
+2057 DRLIAVEMQKIKN
-2070 KSDGLSPNQIKTIM
+2070 KSHGLSPNQIKSIM

-2102 VKGLE
+2102 IKGLE
-2107 MSPINV
+2107 MSPIRV
-2113 IDPKTGKASRIPYA
+2113 IDPKTGKESRIPYT
-2127 STMNGPIFTQL
+2127 STMSGPIFTQL

-2188 AIANGVAINKTTLDA
+2188 AIANGVAINKATLDA

-2224 NLSVFTEEE
+2224 NLNIFTEEE
-2233 LNSVVKNNTANEY
+2233 LNSVVENNTADEY
-2246 NLPDELTPSDFVEGL
+2246 TLPEELTAFDFVDGM
-2261 IFSLTNRL
+2261 ISGLTNRL
-2269 DRASKQERARQAT
+2269 DLASKQERARQAT

-2304 DNSREDLGAL
+2304 DGSRENLGAL
-2314 SPEEKAKRLNE
+2314 SPELKAKRLNE

-2334 ENAPVVKDNT
+2334 ENAPVIKDDT
-2344 SENISSA
+2344 SESISSA
-2351 FDSLPKHETGVRITS
+2351 FDGLPTHETGVRITS
-2366 TAQLTE
+2366 TAQLSE
-2372 QLSSLN
+2372 QLSGLSL
-2378 LPREQAT
+2378 PKEQAT

-2419 HIFKKGDNGIA
+2419 HTFKKGDNGIA

-2449 ELIHAATFDKVDAFF
+2449 ELIHAATFDKVDAYFE
-2464 SNPEVLEPAVRAAL
+2464 NPQVLEPAVRMAI
-2478 ERLVILQNEWLNA
+2478 ERLIALQNEWMNA
-2491 TYLRKVNGPD
+2491 TYLRKVNGPND
-2501 DTVLHAR
+2501 SVFHAR
-2508 AAIEGFL
+2508 KAIEGFL

-2579 FNSLIVIG
+2579 FNSLIVLG
-2587 SKPLTPT
+2587 SKPLTPS
-2594 LQAANRILQH
+2594 LRAAGRILQH
-2604 STGTRPD
+2604 STGTRAD

-2617 KMAKLVGRADIN
+2617 KMAKLVGRVDVN
-2629 PELMKKLKI
+2629 SHLMNKMKY

-2697 VLEQLDQNVMM
+2697 VLEQLDQDVMM
-2708 MDRDS
+2708 LDRAS
-2713 KDPAEAARADMR
+2713 QDPAEATRANAR
-2725 YDILRGKFDMGV
+2725 YDILRGKLDMGV

-2754 TLFSRIR
+2754 TLFSRLQ

-2766 LSLQGNTVDSVLRKD
+2766 LSRQGNTVDSVLRKD

-2808 LAVAMVEKSDREQ
+2808 LALAMVEKTDREQ

-2826 AFGGTGNFVR
+2826 VLDQPGNYVR
-2836 KANDKLADTI
+2836 KANDIVADTI

-2864 KGTSLEGVVG
+2864 KGTALEGVVG

-2894 AVSKLTSMLNSN
+2894 AVSKLISMINSN
-2906 DVHPEIRSIL
+2906 DVHPEIRSFI

-2960 RTLTKEEWAA
+2960 RPLTKEEWAA
-2970 QHFAYGQSDISVL
+2970 QHYAYGQSDISVL

-2993 IDLFATPSFIPQLLS
+2993 IDLFATPSSIPQLLS
-3008 QKEAEVKRL
+3008 QKEAEIKQL
-3017 FGNQANTILKESAD
+3017 FGNQANTILKESFD
-3031 LAQMMERGR
+3031 LAVKMDRGR

-3069 PETKAIDGYVSLLVL
+3069 PETKAVDGYVSLLVL

-3092 NTLSTLAKTE
+3092 NVMSNLAKTE
-3102 RVGMEYALALVAQA
+3102 RVGMEYTLSLVAQA
-3116 RAHEMKRVPERHK
+3116 RAHEMKRVPDRHK
-3129 YNINKGYMPTEKLG
+3129 YNINKGYMPTERLG

-3155 YTKVGYKIV
+3155 YTKTGYKIV
-3164 GSRTIG
+3164 GSRAVG

-3186 TDLTAPAVK
+3186 TDLTAPAFK
-3195 QGIMRTIRP
+3195 QGIMRTIRS

-3212 SGASYDNPSAG
+3212 SGASYDDPSAG
-3223 LITDITVVRQITK
+3223 VITDITTVNQITK

-3267 ADVEHNLETQQ
+3267 ADVEHSLETQQ

-3296 ARIIND
+3296 AGIING

-3320 IDEFVDLKELAAT
+3320 TDEFVDLKELALT

-3340 MSLINDQDMKE
+3340 MSLINDQDMRE

-3386 TLEKNN
+3386 TLEKAN

-3457 QIAMKTTEMLRETH
+3457 QIATKTAEMLRETH

-3486 LARARGAKRPD
+3486 LAKARGAKRPD

-3545 MWDRVSKWADK
+3545 MWDRVSKWADE

-3594 LYDHLTRVVKKSK
+3594 LYDHLTRVLNKPK
-3607 AEALLAITN
+3607 ADALLTITN

-3646 SIKVAAGLIR
+3646 SIKVAASLIR

-3664 SSMVPGSYEAGTVMD
+3664 SSLVPGSYEAGTVMD
-3679 DNGVNLILDGRA
+3679 DNGINLIFDGRA

-3710 QVMN
+3710 QVMS